1 MSEPTRGERT
11 RKEIRRLKFLV
22 SDLQKTIDRLED
34 LIESSDEESIAD
46 PNELQAD
53 SSSDDEAIPDPF
65 DLQDGIHKGTIVLI
79 AERSQKLLALGK
91 YAEVLEVTSPILSLV
106 QSQYSEPVSIANT
119 EIQVTSVREALLHLE
134 ACAES

>member
-46 PNELQAD
+46 PNELHTN
-53 SSSDDEAIPDPF
+53 
-65 DLQDGIHKGTIVLI
+65 GIKEGTVVIIDREIRESKLPNKYAIVL
-79 AERSQKLLALGK
+79 AL
-91 YAEVLEVTSPILSLV
+91 TSATHSLV
-106 QSQYSEPVSIANT
+106 QTQLSSTAVNIANAKL
-119 EIQVTSVREALLHLE
+119 QVRRFHEAWN
-134 ACAES
+134 